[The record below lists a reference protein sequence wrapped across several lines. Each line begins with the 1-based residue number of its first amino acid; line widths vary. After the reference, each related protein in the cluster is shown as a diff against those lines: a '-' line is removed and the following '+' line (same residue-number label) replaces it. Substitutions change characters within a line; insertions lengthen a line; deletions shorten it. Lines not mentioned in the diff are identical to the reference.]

1 MMSQSL
7 QSLLFVALP
16 YAAIA
21 VFIAGVIWR
30 YRKPFSISSLSSQMI
45 ESRWLVWGTIPFHV
59 GIFILVIGHLLP
71 VLIPGAWQ
79 AMLSNRSTLLV
90 VEGVGIAAAVLT
102 IVGLGVLLLRRG
114 LTPSVRGRTTA
125 VDWIVLLM
133 LLAQAGLGLEVALT
147 QRWGAIWSTT
157 TTTPYLWS
165 LLMLRPDPA
174 LVNGL
179 PLQMVL
185 HLSGAWLLLALLPF
199 SRLIHMFAV
208 PFGYLGRPFQKVVWF
223 RARRGE
229 HAGRVA

>member
-21 VFIAGVIWR
+21 VFIAGVLWR
-30 YRKPFSISSLSSQMI
+30 YRKPFTISSLSSQMI
-45 ESRWLVWGTIPFHV
+45 ESRWLAWGTIPFHV
-59 GIFILVIGHLLP
+59 GIFILIVGHLLP
-71 VLIPGAWQ
+71 VLIPGAWHT
-79 AMLSNRSTLLV
+79 MLSNRAALLV
-90 VEGVGIAAAVLT
+90 IEGIGIAAAVLT
-102 IVGLGVLLLRRG
+102 IIGLGVLLLRRG
-114 LTPSVRGRTTA
+114 LTSSVRGRTTV
-125 VDWIVLLM
+125 VDWIVLVL

-165 LLMLRPDPA
+165 LLTLRPDPA
-174 LVNGL
+174 FVNGL
-179 PLQMVL
+179 PLPMVL

-208 PFGYLGRPFQKVVWF
+208 PLGYLGRPFQKVVWF
-223 RARRGE
+223 RASRGGD
-229 HAGRVA
+229 AGRAA